1 MGDAA
6 ASFSPCRSCADYA
19 VWGLGNKWWWANFIN
34 NRVRSWRCPGGDNRN
49 VTCAEANLGA
59 WERDFPEPCGRG
71 VWPRRNPGKPT
82 PAQPWEG
89 LAGHRP
95 WDLAPLLAGSCSRNF
110 FLLPSLLPFHHALFF
125 SRGHS
130 RGSPTPARTRSCNN
144 VRRSTFVVGRPPS
157 RASESSLGLSVL
169 FHTTLSGLLILW
181 AHNSRHPAGPRHF
194 FASDCRHGLLMI
206 ATSWVTI
213 SFNHKIS
220 DREYV
225 TPACLS

>member
-1 MGDAA
+1 MPGD
-6 ASFSPCRSCADYA
+6 
-19 VWGLGNKWWWANFIN
+19 G
-34 NRVRSWRCPGGDNRN
+34 NRN
-49 VTCAEANLGA
+49 VTRAEASSGNEISPSPVGG
-59 WERDFPEPCGRG
+59 ECG
-71 VWPRRNPGKPT
+71 PGGT
-82 PAQPWEG
+82 PASPLQPSPGRAWPATDRG
-89 LAGHRP
+89 TWLRS
-95 WDLAPLLAGSCSRNF
+95 LLGPVRETF
-110 FLLPSLLPFHHALFF
+110 FFFLPSLLLCIPPTPCSV

-130 RGSPTPARTRSCNN
+130 RGSLPHARVHATTCDDQRSWWGALPLGLPN
-144 VRRSTFVVGRPPS
+144 
-157 RASESSLGLSVL
+157 RASGCP
-169 FHTTLSGLLILW
+169 FCFTTLSGLLILW